1 MRLVQLWQVIGRSVK
16 ELTMRRI
23 KLISTFLLLLALSPL
38 AQAQSAMELFT
49 KDVESSIES
58 FKKEIQLYHYFY
70 APTVKD
76 DSGKNSIHPSLHGY
90 DSRQSWVRYL
100 IDTRIKAFWDLEN
113 HNTAYI
119 NAGPGMYFALD
130 PNSSKE
136 FGESAIIMRVPGGIR
151 YLNAFTLT
159 KLKPATIKALVS
171 EGIVARNQLAPS
183 AATLGLNAGFGGPA
197 LKNMVR
203 PENLE
208 FRKFVSKFMQEQNIQ
223 FVEYHYQSHLAGFC
237 KVASQS
243 AFVFIGTKPAQ
254 MQEED
259 MSEDEQLFELLERPF
274 YPALLYSDY
283 TVEERRPEE
292 VRKLDL
298 VTRFKNILTQIRV
311 KGTGQAAKK
320 LIQDNLT
327 ENEINEIEAES
338 YECTRRY

>member
-1 MRLVQLWQVIGRSVK
+1 MRNLRF
-16 ELTMRRI
+16 
-23 KLISTFLLLLALSPL
+23 ISTFLLLLALSPL
-38 AQAQSAMELFT
+38 AEAQTAMELFT
-49 KDVESSIES
+49 KDVQPLIES

-76 DSGKNSIHPSLHGY
+76 ADDKTVIHPSLNGY

-100 IDTRIKAFWDLEN
+100 IDTRIKAFWDFTN
-113 HNTAYI
+113 QSTAYI

-136 FGESAIIMRVPGGIR
+136 FGESAIIMRVPEGVR
-151 YLNAFTLT
+151 YLNVFNIS
-159 KLKPATIKALVS
+159 KLKPATLKALVS
-171 EGIVARNQLAPS
+171 EGIVTRNQLAPS
-183 AATLGLNAGFGGPA
+183 ATTLSLNSGFGGPA

-208 FRKFVSKFMQEQNIQ
+208 FRKFISQFVQDQNIQ
-223 FVEYHYQSHLAGFC
+223 FIEYHYQSHLAGFC

-243 AFVFIGTKPAQ
+243 AFVYIGTKPTQ
-254 MQEED
+254 MQEAD
-259 MSEDEQLFELLERPF
+259 MSEDERLFEMLERPF
-274 YPALLYSDY
+274 YPALLYSDLS
-283 TVEERRPEE
+283 VEERRPDES
-292 VRKLDL
+292 RKLDL
-298 VTRFKNILTQIRV
+298 VTRFKNILTQIRA

-327 ENEINEIEAES
+327 EDEINEIEAES